1 MRRRQVLGG
10 LGAGLAGGA
19 VAGCDTPARLASLP
33 EKLRGKASFHG
44 LPADSRVVLDGTDD
58 ELLGRIA
65 ADALRREI
73 AYAKSTDPH
82 VLDTA
87 DYLAISGGGENGAYG
102 AGLLTAWTEL
112 GTRPTFK
119 AVTGVSTGALTAP
132 FAFLGPQY
140 DKDLQH
146 FYTGITKQ
154 DVMVSRGLLTAVLG
168 DSMYDSTPLLRLIR
182 SVITP
187 SLVAA
192 IAREYTEKGRL
203 LCVATT
209 NLDAPVGILWN
220 IGSIAASGNPQA
232 AEAIAKILLA
242 SASIPGAFPPV
253 MIDMDVGG
261 EHFQEMHV
269 DGGTVAQVVFYPP
282 SLSVDD
288 LVGSST
294 ASDLELRKVLYG
306 RRRRLFVIR
315 NSRPGTDLETV
326 DRSTLKIAGR
336 AVSTLISTQGIGDL
350 YRLYVLCQRD
360 HIDYNVAFI
369 PASFSDRL
377 REPFDQAYMNK
388 LYQVGREAMLKGSPW
403 SKVPPGYNPTPLSPQ
418 PSSAA
423 G

>member
-1 MRRRQVLGG
+1 MRRRQLIGG
-10 LGAGLAGGA
+10 LGVSLAGSA
-19 VAGCDTPARLASLP
+19 LAACDTPARLASLP
-33 EKLRGKASFHG
+33 EKLRPGASFHG
-44 LPADSRVVLDGTDD
+44 LPADTRVVMDGSDD

-65 ADALRREI
+65 AAALRREV
-73 AYAKSTDPH
+73 AYAERTNRGE
-82 VLDTA
+82 LDTA

-132 FAFLGPQY
+132 FAFLGPGY
-140 DKDLQH
+140 DKDLTR
-146 FYTGITKQ
+146 FYTTIAKQ
-154 DVMVSRGLLTAVLG
+154 DVMISRGLLTAVLG

-187 SLVAA
+187 ELVAA
-192 IAREYTEKGRL
+192 IAHEYSEKGRL

-209 NLDAPVGILWN
+209 NLDVPVGVLWN
-220 IGSIAASGNPQA
+220 IGAIATSGNPQA
-232 AEAIAKILLA
+232 AEAITKILLA

-269 DGGTVAQVVFYPP
+269 DGGTVNQVVFYPP
-282 SLSVDD
+282 SLSADD

-294 ASDLELRKVLYG
+294 AADIELRKVLYS

-315 NSRPGTDLETV
+315 NSRPGADLETV

-360 HIDYNVAFI
+360 YIDYNVAYI
-369 PASFSDRL
+369 SASFSDRL

-388 LYQVGREAMLKGSPW
+388 LYQFGRETMLKGSPW

-418 PSSAA
+418 SSSAA

>member
-1 MRRRQVLGG
+1 MQRRRVLGG
-10 LGAGLAGGA
+10 LGAGLAAGA
-19 VAGCDTPARLASLP
+19 LAGCDTPARLASLP
-33 EKLRGKASFHG
+33 EKLRAKASFHG
-44 LPADSRVVLDGTDD
+44 LPADARIVMDGSDD
-58 ELLGRIA
+58 ELLGRTA

-73 AYAKSTDPH
+73 AYAKRTDPRE
-82 VLDTA
+82 LDSA

-102 AGLLTAWTEL
+102 AGLLTAWTQL

-119 AVTGVSTGALTAP
+119 AVTGVSTGALSAP
-132 FAFLGPQY
+132 FAFLGPEY
-140 DKDLQH
+140 DKDLTH
-146 FYTGITKQ
+146 FYTSITKK
-154 DVMVSRGLLTAVLG
+154 DVMIPRGLITAVLG
-168 DSMYDSTPLLRLIR
+168 DSMYDSTPLLQLIR

-187 SLVAA
+187 DLVAA
-192 IAREYTEKGRL
+192 IAREYSEKGRL

-209 NLDAPVGILWN
+209 NLDVPVGVLWN

-232 AEAIAKILLA
+232 PELIAKILLA

-282 SLSVDD
+282 SLS
-288 LVGSST
+288 
-294 ASDLELRKVLYG
+294 ASDLLASSTVEGSRLRRVLTD

-315 NSRPGTDLETV
+315 NSRPGADLETV

-360 HIDYNVAFI
+360 HIDYNVAYV
-369 PASFSDRL
+369 PESFSERL
-377 REPFDQAYMNK
+377 REPFDQEYMRK
-388 LYQVGREAMLKGSPW
+388 LYEVGRETMLHGSPW
-403 SKVPPGYNPTPLSPQ
+403 SKFPPGYNPTPLSPQ
-418 PSSAA
+418 RSTA